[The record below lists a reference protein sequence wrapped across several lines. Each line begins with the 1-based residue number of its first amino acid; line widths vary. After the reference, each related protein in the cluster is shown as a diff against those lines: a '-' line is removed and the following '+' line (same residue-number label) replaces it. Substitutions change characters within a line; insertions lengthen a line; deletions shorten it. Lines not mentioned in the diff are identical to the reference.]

1 MSAGVT
7 VLSWMGGG
15 IHVVKVDESGRASS
29 GRVDL
34 KG

>member
-15 IHVVKVDESGRASS
+15 IHVVKMDESGHASS
-29 GRVDL
+29 GKVDL
-34 KG
+34 NG